1 MTSPTGKTLSAE
13 DPVLPWA
20 GTSQA
25 CFWGR
30 VSSVWPPWEGGRED
44 KEGPGVEVGR
54 GVPPNLAHVFVPYD
68 PYASLLSL

>member
-25 CFWGR
+25 CFWGI

-44 KEGPGVEVGR
+44 KEGPGVGVGR
-54 GVPPNLAHVFVPYD
+54 GG
-68 PYASLLSL
+68 SSQLSPCLCPL